1 MARIVSTVLVVALLA
16 ATAAAFALTQGLKR
30 QKSPIFG
37 TDVDKVFSPVCTC
50 ETDSATIAFKLR
62 KADRIDVAIVDGSN
76 RVVRTIVR
84 ERELGKG
91 PVQIEWNG
99 RDDAGVV
106 LPEGDYRPRVHL
118 DRAHRTIRLPNP
130 ITLDTTAPTV
140 ELVKYAP
147 RAFSPD
153 GDGRAESV
161 TFRYRL
167 SEPARGMLF
176 INGRRRVLQLFA
188 READSLTWYGK
199 LRGKSLRAGTYTAQI
214 GAFDPAGN
222 RAERSQPF
230 ELVIR
235 YVALGRDR
243 VTVGPGERFTIP
255 VSSDAERVRWTLG
268 GRSGTARPG
277 PLRLQAPLQ
286 AGEYTLFV
294 SANGRG
300 ARVPVIVREPAP

>member
-37 TDVDKVFSPVCTC
+37 TDVDKVFSPVCRC
-50 ETDSATIAFKLR
+50 DTDSATIAFKLR
-62 KADRIDVAIVDGSN
+62 KPDRIDVAIVDGSD

-91 PVQIEWNG
+91 PVAIEWNG
-99 RDDAGVV
+99 RDDAGIL

-118 DRAHRTIRLPNP
+118 DRARRTIRLPNP
-130 ITLDTTAPTV
+130 ITLDVTAPKV
-140 ELVKYAP
+140 ELVASAP
-147 RAFSPD
+147 LVFSPD
-153 GDGRAESV
+153 GDRRADSV

-167 SEPARGMLF
+167 SEPGRGMLF
-176 INGRRRVLQLFA
+176 VNGKRRVLQLFA

-199 LRGKSLRAGTYTAQI
+199 VRGKSLRAGAYEAQI

-222 RAERSQPF
+222 RAERSKPV

-235 YVALGRDR
+235 YVELGRDR
-243 VTVGPGERFTIP
+243 VSVGAGERFTIP
-255 VSSDAERVRWTLG
+255 VSSDARRVRWMLG

-277 PLRLQAPLQ
+277 SLRLQAPLQ
-286 AGEYTLFV
+286 AGRFTLFV

-300 ARVPVIVREPAP
+300 ARVPVIVQEPGR

>member
-37 TDVDKVFSPVCTC
+37 TDVDKVFSPVCRC
-50 ETDSATIAFKLR
+50 DTDSATIAFKLR
-62 KADRIDVAIVDGSN
+62 KPDRIDVAIVDGSD

-91 PVQIEWNG
+91 PVAIEWNG
-99 RDDAGVV
+99 RDDSGIL

-130 ITLDTTAPTV
+130 ITLDVTAPKV
-140 ELVKYAP
+140 ELVSFAP
-147 RAFSPD
+147 RTFSPD
-153 GDGRAESV
+153 GDRRADSV

-167 SEPARGMLF
+167 SEPGRGMLF
-176 INGRRRVLQLFA
+176 VNGKRRVLRLFA

-199 LRGKSLRAGTYTAQI
+199 VRGKSLRAGTYEARV

-222 RAERSQPF
+222 RAERSMPV

-235 YVALGRDR
+235 YVDLGRAR
-243 VTVGPGERFTIP
+243 VTVGAGERFTIP
-255 VSSDAERVRWTLG
+255 VASDASRVRWTFG
-268 GRSGTARPG
+268 GRRGTARPG
-277 PLRLQAPLQ
+277 SLRLQAPLQ
-286 AGEYTLFV
+286 TGQLTLFV

-300 ARVPVIVREPAP
+300 ARVPVVVQEPGR